1 MPHLRKPQVPTRAP
15 AAKARSL
22 TLQTAQKAKA
32 ARMQLLLLIPLL
44 AGTVFAYARREE
56 LFGADTPVRAA
67 AAVVMVVLGWAMAR
81 ALGRFLAP
89 ALFKRMDPATAG
101 TVSFLIRLV
110 FIAFAALVSLRVAGL
125 DPATLAV
132 GGALAAVV
140 VGLAAQQTLGNL
152 FAGMVLIAARPFKVG
167 DRVRLQAGGIAGQ
180 IEGVVASLGLLYT
193 TFSQGQDSIMVPNNV
208 VLTAAVVPLR
218 EPAAVDLRARLRPDV
233 RPTDVQSM
241 LEERLGTP
249 VRGEPHIALEEIDSD
264 EVVVRIAATPL
275 SEADGPR
282 LADEVLAAVAA
293 ITREEEDGREDE
305 DAGAPAGRF
314 TREDGAAS
322 SRPGDGPADDL
333 DRGTRVTDRRA
344 AG

>member
-1 MPHLRKPQVPTRAP
+1 MPILHKPQVPNL
-15 AAKARSL
+15 AATGKARSL
-22 TLQTAQKAKA
+22 TVQTAQKAKA
-32 ARMQLLLLIPLL
+32 ARWQLLVLVPLIG
-44 AGTVFAYARREE
+44 ATVFAYVRREE

-67 AAVVMVVLGWAMAR
+67 AAVVMVVLGWALAR
-81 ALGRFLAP
+81 ALGRFVAP
-89 ALFKRMDPATAG
+89 ALFQRMDPATAG

-110 FIAFAALVSLRVAGL
+110 FIALATLLALRVAGL

-180 IEGVVASLGLLYT
+180 LEGVVASLGLLYT
-193 TFSQGQDSIMVPNNV
+193 TFTQGQDSIMVPNNV

-218 EPAAVDLRARLRPDV
+218 EPASVDLRARLRPDV
-233 RPTDVQSM
+233 RPSDIQAVLQDSVH
-241 LEERLGTP
+241 TP
-249 VRGEPHIALEEIDSD
+249 IQGEPHIALEEIDSD

-275 SEADGPR
+275 SEDDGPR

-293 ITREEEDGREDE
+293 ITREETDGDSPARDDDE
-305 DAGAPAGRF
+305 RSAAPIG
-314 TREDGAAS
+314 S
-322 SRPGDGPADDL
+322 PSDDM
-333 DRGTRVTDRRA
+333 DRGTRVTNARA
-344 AG
+344 AD